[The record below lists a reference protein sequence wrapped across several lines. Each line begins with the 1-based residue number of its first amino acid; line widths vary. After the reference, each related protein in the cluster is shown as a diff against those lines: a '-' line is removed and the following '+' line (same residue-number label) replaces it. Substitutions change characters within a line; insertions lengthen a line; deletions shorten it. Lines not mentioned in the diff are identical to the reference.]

1 MRDYAVS
8 GALRKKDFKLKFCR
22 CVYSI
27 TLSSFAISDKKLA
40 FNVPK
45 KGKASLLRLG
55 TSLNSQYEVKK
66 VNKNHISLSRKS

>member
-8 GALRKKDFKLKFCR
+8 GALRKKDFKLKFCK
-22 CVYSI
+22 CVYS
-27 TLSSFAISDKKLA
+27 LLSFAIIDKKLA
-40 FNVPK
+40 FNEPK